1 MNISYLKPRIKD
13 LPENE
18 RPREKLAKYGAEV
31 LSNAELLAILIRTGT
46 KDQNA
51 IDIGYK
57 LLGQEEGIGFILDS
71 KVEELTNI
79 YGIGPAKAVQLK
91 AAVELGRRLAT
102 QTYQKEVFIRCSKDA
117 ANVVME
123 DMRYLKKEYMK
134 AILLNIKCGLV
145 SIEEISIGSI
155 NSSIVH
161 PREVFA
167 PAIKKSCASL
177 ILVHNH
183 PSGDPT
189 PSLEDINITKRLVEG
204 GKILGIEVVDHI
216 IIGDGKYVSLKD
228 KGIF

>member
-1 MNISYLKPRIKD
+1 MNGLVK
-13 LPENE
+13 N
-18 RPREKLAKYGAEV
+18 
-31 LSNAELLAILIRTGT
+31 SNAELLAILLRTGT
-46 KDQNA
+46 KNESA
-51 IDIGYK
+51 IDIAYK
-57 LLGQEEGIGFILDS
+57 LLKHQEGIGFILEN
-71 KVEELTNI
+71 KAEELSSI
-79 YGIGPAKAVQLK
+79 HGIGPAKAAQLK

-102 QTYQKEVFIRCSKDA
+102 QTYKKEIFIRCSKDA
-117 ANVVME
+117 SNIVME

-145 SIEEISIGSI
+145 GIEEISVGSI

-161 PREVFA
+161 PREVFV
-167 PAIKKSCASL
+167 PAIKRSCASV

-189 PSLEDINITKRLVEG
+189 PSQEDINITKRLVEG

-228 KGIF
+228 KGLF

>member
-1 MNISYLKPRIKD
+1 MSVSSSKLRIKD
-13 LPENE
+13 LPESE
-18 RPREKLAKYGAEV
+18 RPREKLTKYGAEV
-31 LSNAELLAILIRTGT
+31 LSNAELLAILLRTGT
-46 KDQNA
+46 KDESA
-51 IDIGYK
+51 IDIAYK
-57 LLGQEEGIGFILDS
+57 LLKHQEGIGFILEN
-71 KVEELTNI
+71 KAEELSSI
-79 YGIGPAKAVQLK
+79 HGIGPAKAAQLK

-102 QTYQKEVFIRCSKDA
+102 QTYKKEIFIRCSKDA
-117 ANVVME
+117 SNIVME
-123 DMRYLKKEYMK
+123 DMRYLKKECMK

-145 SIEEISIGSI
+145 SIEEISVGSI

-161 PREVFA
+161 PREVFV

-189 PSLEDINITKRLVEG
+189 PSQEDINITNRLIEG

>member
-1 MNISYLKPRIKD
+1 MSISYLKPRIKE

-18 RPREKLAKYGAEV
+18 RPREKLTKYGAEV
-31 LSNAELLAILIRTGT
+31 LSNAELLAILLRTGT
-46 KDQNA
+46 KNESA
-51 IDIGYK
+51 IDIAYK
-57 LLGQEEGIGFILDS
+57 LLKQQDGIGFILES
-71 KVEELTNI
+71 KAEELSCI
-79 YGIGPAKAVQLK
+79 HGIGPAKAAQLK
-91 AAVELGRRLAT
+91 AAVELGKRLAT
-102 QTYQKEVFIRCSKDA
+102 QTYKKEVFIRCSRDA

-145 SIEEISIGSI
+145 SIEEISVGSI

-189 PSLEDINITKRLVEG
+189 PSQEDMNITNRLVEG

>member
-1 MNISYLKPRIKD
+1 MSVSYLKPRIKD

-18 RPREKLAKYGAEV
+18 RPREKLTKYGAEV

-46 KDQNA
+46 KNQSA
-51 IDIGYK
+51 IDIGYR
-57 LLGQEEGIGFILDS
+57 LLGNEDGIGFILDS
-71 KVEELTNI
+71 RVEELTEV

-91 AAVELGRRLAT
+91 AAVELGKRLAT
-102 QTYQKEVFIRCSKDA
+102 QTYHKEVFIRCSKDA
-117 ANVVME
+117 AAVVME

-189 PSLEDINITKRLVEG
+189 PSQEDLNVTRRLVEG

>member
-1 MNISYLKPRIKD
+1 MSLPNSNLRIKD

-18 RPREKLAKYGAEV
+18 RPREKLTKYGAEV
-31 LSNAELLAILIRTGT
+31 LSNAELLAILLRTGT
-46 KDQNA
+46 KNESA
-51 IDIGYK
+51 IDIAYK
-57 LLGQEEGIGFILDS
+57 LLKNQEGIGFILEN
-71 KVEELTNI
+71 KAEELSSI
-79 YGIGPAKAVQLK
+79 HGIGPAKAAQLK

-102 QTYQKEVFIRCSKDA
+102 QTYKKEIFIRCSRDA
-117 ANVVME
+117 SNIVME

-145 SIEEISIGSI
+145 GVEEISVGSI

-161 PREVFA
+161 PREVFV
-167 PAIKKSCASL
+167 PAIKRSCASV

-189 PSLEDINITKRLVEG
+189 PSQEDINITKRLVEG

-228 KGIF
+228 KGLF

>member
-1 MNISYLKPRIKD
+1 MNISDLKPRIKE

-18 RPREKLAKYGAEV
+18 RPREKLTKYGAEV
-31 LSNAELLAILIRTGT
+31 LSNAELLAILLRTGT
-46 KDQNA
+46 KNENA
-51 IDIGYK
+51 IDIAYK
-57 LLGQEEGIGFILDS
+57 LLKQQDGIGFLLDS
-71 KVEELTNI
+71 KAEELSSI
-79 YGIGPAKAVQLK
+79 HGIGPAKAAQLK
-91 AAVELGRRLAT
+91 AAVELGKRLSS
-102 QTYQKEVFIRCSKDA
+102 QTYKKEIFIRCSKDA
-117 ANVVME
+117 ANIVME
-123 DMRYLKKEYMK
+123 DMRYLKKEHMK
-134 AILLNIKCGLV
+134 AILLNIKCGLI

-189 PSLEDINITKRLVEG
+189 PSQEDLNITRRLVEG

-216 IIGDGKYVSLKD
+216 IIGDGKHVSLKD
-228 KGIF
+228 RGMF

>member
-1 MNISYLKPRIKD
+1 MNVSYLKPRIKE

-18 RPREKLAKYGAEV
+18 RPREKLTKYGAEV

-46 KDQNA
+46 KNESA
-51 IDIGYK
+51 IDLAYK
-57 LLGQEEGIGFILDS
+57 ILKQQDGIGFLLDS
-71 KVEELTNI
+71 RCEELSGI
-79 YGIGPAKAVQLK
+79 YGIGPAKAAQLK
-91 AAVELGRRLAT
+91 AAVELGRRLST
-102 QTYQKEVFIRCSKDA
+102 QTYKKEIFIRCSKDA
-117 ANVVME
+117 ANIVME

-134 AILLNIKCGLV
+134 AILLNIKCGLIG
-145 SIEEISIGSI
+145 IEEISVGSI

-189 PSLEDINITKRLVEG
+189 PSQEDLNITRRLVEG